1 MEKKVIAGSY
11 TGPKDREAY
20 KLGYK
25 KKSVPPFVKRI
36 AVSWLVFLI
45 VGVMLGVGITAACL
59 HRTNP
64 DGEGEEQIVEA
75 PPVYGTRDGH
85 VYVSVSAS
93 DWDIRGAGAA
103 FVPLDCGLSEELQE
117 YTYFLCKAYYLDYPL
132 VMAVM
137 NQESNYRTK
146 VVSADGHDF
155 GLMQIRDVNN
165 ESLQKAIGV
174 SDMLDP
180 YQNIHAGIFILRGL
194 FERYDDPARVLMCYN
209 CGEYGASVLWEKGI
223 TETEYVR
230 KVFATADK
238 YAAEIESNK

>member
-93 DWDIRGAGAA
+93 RSIA
-103 FVPLDCGLSEELQE
+103 
-117 YTYFLCKAYYLDYPL
+117 DYPKNCRNTRIFF
-132 VMAVM
+132 VKRII
-137 NQESNYRTK
+137 SI
-146 VVSADGHDF
+146 
-155 GLMQIRDVNN
+155 IR
-165 ESLQKAIGV
+165 L
-174 SDMLDP
+174 
-180 YQNIHAGIFILRGL
+180 
-194 FERYDDPARVLMCYN
+194 
-209 CGEYGASVLWEKGI
+209 
-223 TETEYVR
+223 
-230 KVFATADK
+230 
-238 YAAEIESNK
+238 

>member
-1 MEKKVIAGSY
+1 MNLIYGRYKKMEKKVIAGSY

-93 DWDIRGAGAA
+93 DWIRPSRQDASSHRPACTSANKA
-103 FVPLDCGLSEELQE
+103 FSTGGI
-117 YTYFLCKAYYLDYPL
+117 
-132 VMAVM
+132 AV
-137 NQESNYRTK
+137 
-146 VVSADGHDF
+146 
-155 GLMQIRDVNN
+155 
-165 ESLQKAIGV
+165 
-174 SDMLDP
+174 
-180 YQNIHAGIFILRGL
+180 ILRQDGIVSTFRRSGL
-194 FERYDDPARVLMCYN
+194 RLPAPAPDSLHRLRRAHRP
-209 CGEYGASVLWEKGI
+209 ASD
-223 TETEYVR
+223 R
-230 KVFATADK
+230 
-238 YAAEIESNK
+238 